1 MVCFVVTQHSES
13 VLSLYSRC
21 SKNSSCKAIPIKTL
35 PKSEELERI
44 LFRILVED
52 YICGGRVIDYFW
64 PPAIF

>member
-1 MVCFVVTQHSES
+1 MS
-13 VLSLYSRC
+13 SR
-21 SKNSSCKAIPIKTL
+21 KAIHNEIL

-52 YICGGRVIDYFW
+52 YIYGGRVVDYFW